1 MNAGNAMQIT
11 YPAAYSYH
19 PGNSL
24 YVGGAGP
31 LEWPVIIENTKNNIL
46 LYGIIDTLAVND
58 LVVTYK
64 MASIIDINGWV
75 NTLGYSLAGQYFI
88 YEFPAYKLYV
98 CCTLK
103 L

>member
-1 MNAGNAMQIT
+1 MNTGNAMQIT
-11 YPAAYSYH
+11 YPTTYVYQ
-19 PGNSL
+19 PRGSL
-24 YVGGAGP
+24 YVSGAGP
-31 LEWPVIIENTKNNIL
+31 LDWPIIVELTKNDIQL
-46 LYGIIDTLAVND
+46 HGIIDTLSVNG
-58 LVVTYK
+58 LTVTYK
-64 MASIIDINGWV
+64 MASLIDINGWV